1 MKRSEA
7 KSVGEI
13 INELLKEQ
21 NLEDKLCE
29 HKALD
34 LWPKVVGPLIN
45 QRTVERRVDRGILY
59 VRITSAPI
67 RQELSINKTSLLATL
82 NKAVGKDVLKEIRFI

>member
-1 MKRSEA
+1 MKRKEA

-13 INELLKEQ
+13 IQDLLKQQ

-29 HKALD
+29 HRALD
-34 LWPKVVGPLIN
+34 MWPKIVGPLIN
-45 QRTVERRVDRGILY
+45 QRTVERRVENGVIF

-67 RQELSINKTSLLATL
+67 RQELSNNKTSLLASL
-82 NKAVGKDVLKEIRFI
+82 NKAAGKDVLKDIRFI